1 LARQTVLKF
10 GPYDRIVKQILEL
23 AISGASKKDILNS
36 FSFSR
41 PQLRR
46 VIAELESKDFLRY
59 DHTVGTLMTSA
70 KGNIFLKS
78 LDQSASQSLRA
89 KDISH
94 RMIMLDSEKTLLDAR
109 NVMLRYNISRVVIFS
124 NGNAVGIVT
133 EKDIGKLL
141 YESPRIKRLNEIALK
156 ELIQKTLVTINEND
170 TVDNC
175 SKLMLE
181 NNISSLVITD
191 DNQKDKGI
199 ITKTDIVEL
208 YANYKSSVSPV
219 HESMQKRV
227 QTVAPDET
235 IHMISMLMNLYKVS
249 HIVVKENKRPVGIVT
264 TKDFLPISISQ
275 GTDFTKRNR
284 LNQHPSEVRK
294 RYHRFIPKGFMS
306 LILAQDIMSHPP
318 ITVHM
323 NTSVS
328 NAALMMIRNQIS
340 GLPVIDRRRQ
350 LVGIITKTDVL
361 KNKFGYV
368 DRHVLPLLDN
378 Y

>member
-1 LARQTVLKF
+1 M
-10 GPYDRIVKQILEL
+10 IVKQILEL

-46 VIAELESKDFLRY
+46 MIAELESKDLLRY

-78 LDQSASQSLRA
+78 MDQSASQSLRA

-109 NVMLRYNISRVVIFS
+109 NVMLRYNISRVVISS

-141 YESPRIKRLNEIALK
+141 YESPRIKRLSEIALK
-156 ELIQKTLVTINEND
+156 ELIQKTLVTITENN

-175 SKLMLE
+175 SKLMLK

-199 ITKTDIVEL
+199 ITKTDIVEI
-208 YANYKSSVSPV
+208 YANYKSAVSPV

-235 IHMISMLMNLYKVS
+235 IHMISMLMNLHKVS

-264 TKDFLPISISQ
+264 NKDFLPISISQ
-275 GTDFTKRNR
+275 GTDLTKRNR
-284 LNQHPSEVRK
+284 LNQHPSEARK
-294 RYHRFIPKGFMS
+294 RYQRFIPRGFMS

-328 NAALMMIRNQIS
+328 DAALMMIRNQIS

-361 KNKFGYV
+361 KNKFGYI